1 MDHSVTHLGPGW
13 VVGPRAAVGGVA
25 LLAVMADL
33 RIRACP
39 PSRRMISGPQDA
51 LRAGFSSNNASP
63 CALFLRH
70 HPRSTALFLRDAT
83 VVTVLAMF
91 LRGLRDA
98 TAVTVTFLRGA
109 MMMSFLV
116 TVTFL
121 RGAMMMSFLLLRR
134 SCCGRRLLVFPA
146 MPPLM
151 RLPARPPRT
160 RKQGSRQAQKMLYLN
175 HMGIHASRPPVP
187 CLAPPSINPC
197 RNPCLVVWVGV
208 WLKTFLDLSCRNTMV
223 GVGCT
228 NHNQ

>member
-1 MDHSVTHLGPGW
+1 MMMSFLLL
-13 VVGPRAAVGGVA
+13 RRSCCRRR
-25 LLAVMADL
+25 LLAFPAM
-33 RIRACP
+33 P
-39 PSRRMISGPQDA
+39 PLMRLPARNI
-51 LRAGFSSNNASP
+51 
-63 CALFLRH
+63 
-70 HPRSTALFLRDAT
+70 LRDA
-83 VVTVLAMF
+83 A
-91 LRGLRDA
+91 
-98 TAVTVTFLRGA
+98 AVTVTFLRGA

-134 SCCGRRLLVFPA
+134 SCCGRRLLAFPA

-151 RLPARPPRT
+151 RLPARPPKT

-175 HMGIHASRPPVP
+175 HMGIHASRPHVP

-197 RNPCLVVWVGV
+197 RNPCLVVWVSV

-228 NHNQ
+228 NTITNNFCRLHALLPRCPPLPRPP